1 MERTSLFE
9 EVCFMAILNFADI
22 LQKVG
27 IDPERVKMIRH
38 SLTSEQFIPCY
49 EKGMI
54 WEYTRTQKRNFAK
67 DFDYWAVFI
76 GDAGTMARFYA
87 LYKVDGFVPATPEIM
102 PVGFPHVDWFTGEF
116 GYFNLE
122 HVDLLQEYED
132 RLIIDWGRGTLAW
145 HQSGS
150 LEKPVV
156 AIQSHGAEVFSGYEN
171 LILSF
176 DQLNT
181 IINNRPVYE
190 SWHTA
195 LEAVKAV
202 YLIVDTVSGQQY
214 VGSAYGDDGLLGRW
228 KAYIDT
234 RDGGNKKIKE
244 LLRKEPERYHKFQF
258 SILQILPKSTS
269 NESVR
274 QCEALYKNKL
284 LSREFG
290 MNDN

>member
-1 MERTSLFE
+1 M
-9 EVCFMAILNFADI
+9 
-22 LQKVG
+22 
-27 IDPERVKMIRH
+27 
-38 SLTSEQFIPCY
+38 
-49 EKGMI
+49 
-54 WEYTRTQKRNFAK
+54 
-67 DFDYWAVFI
+67 
-76 GDAGTMARFYA
+76 
-87 LYKVDGFVPATPEIM
+87 
-102 PVGFPHVDWFTGEF
+102 
-116 GYFNLE
+116 
-122 HVDLLQEYED
+122 DLLQEYED

-258 SILQILPKSTS
+258 SILLLNYTFCSSRCVCSIYLIYHNITRRPASC
-269 NESVR
+269 NLL
-274 QCEALYKNKL
+274 QCFNFL
-284 LSREFG
+284 FQ
-290 MNDN
+290 